1 MEGINFT
8 KSSALLDWKTIQN
21 AHNFIDFWRTWT
33 FFQSETRLNRRFPT
47 SFLSRPLDYSHQT
60 VRHLFSILCLV
71 IILGIYCA
79 ISLWV
84 VLMLPF
90 SQHTGSPCFSEYY
103 RPVTFLVVISDQTG
117 CAIFVIL
124 IEQFWFIN
132 TITSNS
138 LSISNSPCSLTR
150 RTTHN
155 LAFHSLL
162 RWNIV
167 LCPQSSLGDCTFWTC
182 EWKGSRTIIVLWII
196 TSCYGF
202 IKRESLCQTLLQ
214 SRLETSALLFSICLI
229 GNWMPRPDSQSAI
242 QSTSHHSR
250 RESYRV
256 QNRL

>member
-1 MEGINFT
+1 
-8 KSSALLDWKTIQN
+8 
-21 AHNFIDFWRTWT
+21 
-33 FFQSETRLNRRFPT
+33 
-47 SFLSRPLDYSHQT
+47 
-60 VRHLFSILCLV
+60 
-71 IILGIYCA
+71 
-79 ISLWV
+79 
-84 VLMLPF
+84 MLPF

-103 RPVTFLVVISDQTG
+103 RPVTFLVVILDQTG

-138 LSISNSPCSLTR
+138 LSISNFPCSLTR

-167 LCPQSSLGDCTFWTC
+167 LCHQSSLGDCTFWTC

-196 TSCYGF
+196 TSFYGF
-202 IKRESLCQTLLQ
+202 IKRESICQTLLQ